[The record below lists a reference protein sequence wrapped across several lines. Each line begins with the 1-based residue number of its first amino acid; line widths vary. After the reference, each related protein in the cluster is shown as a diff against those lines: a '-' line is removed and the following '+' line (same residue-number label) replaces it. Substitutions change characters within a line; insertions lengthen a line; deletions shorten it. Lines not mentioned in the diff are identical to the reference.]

1 MFLLRTSKGFGMVEV
16 LVAVFLTVTAIL
28 AIFALQSPAWR
39 QTARA
44 DYLGRATEIMHKQ
57 LESTEAYL
65 MNPCN
70 TAAVATNGIPVIPA
84 IGSSASSTYTVY
96 ASGLAAATQGD
107 ASYTV
112 ATTITRTAANDFRVT
127 VTVTWPPLNAM
138 GITQTM
144 FVSRQLYFKMGAC

>member
-1 MFLLRTSKGFGMVEV
+1 MLLLRASKGITIVEV
-16 LVAVFLTVTAIL
+16 MVAVFLTVTAIL

-70 TAAVATNGIPVIPA
+70 TGAVATNGIPAIPA
-84 IGSSASSTYTVY
+84 VGASASSTYTVY
-96 ASGLAAATQGD
+96 ASGLGAAIQGD

-112 ATTITRTAANDFRVT
+112 ATTIARTSINDFRVT
-127 VTVTWPPLNAM
+127 VTITWPPLNAT
-138 GITQTM
+138 GITQTI
-144 FVSRQLYFKMGAC
+144 FVSRQVYFKVGVC

>member
-1 MFLLRTSKGFGMVEV
+1 MPHLRASKGFGMVEV

-57 LESTEAYL
+57 LESTEVYL

-70 TAAVATNGIPVIPA
+70 TAAVATNGIPAIPA
-84 IGSSASSTYTVY
+84 IGASASSTYTVL
-96 ASGLAAATQGD
+96 ASGSAAAIQGD

-112 ATTITRTAANDFRVT
+112 ATTIVRTATNDFRVT
-127 VTVTWPPLNAM
+127 VTVTWPPLNPT
-138 GITQTM
+138 GITQTI
-144 FVSRQLYFKMGAC
+144 FVSRPVYFKVGVC